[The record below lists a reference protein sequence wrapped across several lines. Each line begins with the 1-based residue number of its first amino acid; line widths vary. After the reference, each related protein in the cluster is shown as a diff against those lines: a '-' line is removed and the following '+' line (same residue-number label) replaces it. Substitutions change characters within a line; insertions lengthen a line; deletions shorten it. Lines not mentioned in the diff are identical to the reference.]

1 MASLATRD
9 KNGKRVV
16 VSGLDL
22 IRDGSM
28 VGADIGE
35 DDVEDIVAEIE
46 AAKSRAEKTTAK
58 AADVDPDDWPLKSVT
73 PANYLK
79 KTPKGPQA
87 KLAQLM
93 VDAGHGDVLA
103 GDDEDDEEDDG
114 DDEG

>member
-9 KNGKRVV
+9 ENGKRVV

-28 VGADIGE
+28 VGADIDE
-35 DDVEDIVAEIE
+35 DDVEDIVSEIE
-46 AAKSRAEKTTAK
+46 AAKAKMEKTTAK

-73 PANYLK
+73 PTNYLK
-79 KTPKGPQA
+79 KSPKGPQA

-103 GDDEDDEEDDG
+103 GDEDEDDGED
-114 DDEG
+114 